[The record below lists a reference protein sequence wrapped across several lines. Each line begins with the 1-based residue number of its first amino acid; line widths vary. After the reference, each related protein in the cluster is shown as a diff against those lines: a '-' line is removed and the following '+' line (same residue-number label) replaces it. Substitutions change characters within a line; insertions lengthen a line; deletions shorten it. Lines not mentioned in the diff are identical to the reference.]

1 LQKGGVICYTCNSS
15 SVFGFE
21 SQSWFNPMV
30 NEQQLRILVTPACEQ
45 FGVRELSLFGSRA
58 RGNARPESDY
68 DFLVTFDR
76 TKGGRLS
83 DRFFGLLFFLED
95 HLANQIDLVDEEAIR
110 NPYLREAIAHDKKLI
125 YEPGNQK
132 SSL

>member
-1 LQKGGVICYTCNSS
+1 ML
-15 SVFGFE
+15 
-21 SQSWFNPMV
+21 
-30 NEQQLRILVTPACEQ
+30 NEQQLRLLVAPACEQ
-45 FGVRELSLFGSRA
+45 FGVRALSLFGSRA
-58 RGNARPESDY
+58 RGNAHSDSDY

-76 TKGGRLS
+76 TKSGRLS

-95 HLANQIDLVDEEAIR
+95 HLAHRIDLVDEEAIR
-110 NPYLREAIAHDKKLI
+110 NPYLREAIARDKKLI